1 MADKKEK
8 ASEIIGKAFID
19 LGKLM
24 FAGLVIA
31 SIFNSTVNK
40 HLLIF
45 AGLTACIGF
54 IMFGTYLIVR
64 KTRTNQKN
72 KRR

>member
-8 ASEIIGKAFID
+8 ASEIIGKTIID
-19 LGKLM
+19 LGKLL
-24 FAGLVIA
+24 FAGLVVA

-45 AGLTACIGF
+45 AGLIGCVSF
-54 IMFGTYLIVR
+54 IMLGTYLII
-64 KTRTNQKN
+64 KQGKS
-72 KRR
+72 KK